1 MIVIYIR
8 VHHRT
13 TAFMLSFFFIFC
25 KVNAQILCQNFAV
38 QRLYYYNALLV
49 STLICLYIFLFTI
62 NTHMHFVDETTCY

>member
-1 MIVIYIR
+1 MILIYIR

-13 TAFMLSFFFIFC
+13 TAFMLSFFLFFV
-25 KVNAQILCQNFAV
+25 KSMLKYYAKYFAV